1 MRPRARA
8 ERARRPY
15 FAPPAP
21 RVLAHRGL
29 AVHAVENTLDAFR
42 AAIDA
47 GALYLET
54 DVNASADGVAV
65 VCHDPTLERIAGR
78 ADRVDQLTL
87 AELQRIDLG
96 GGARFPTLLE
106 ALEAFPE
113 ARFNID
119 IKSPEVAGPAARAV
133 LAAGAT
139 DRVLVTSFSTRR
151 RLAALRLLPGAA
163 SSASAP
169 GFVAA
174 LLLIKVGLP
183 PLARLLL
190 RGVDAV
196 QIPLEVGPLATTTAR
211 TVRGFHRTGVEVHV
225 WTINDVALARE
236 LLDRG
241 VDGIVSDRADL
252 VLELVAERSVSP
264 EGGSSQFR

>member
-1 MRPRARA
+1 MARPPRADR
-8 ERARRPY
+8 ERRPY

-29 AVHAVENTLDAFR
+29 AVNAVENTLDAFR
-42 AAIDA
+42 AALDA
-47 GALYLET
+47 GAVYLET
-54 DVNASADGVAV
+54 DVNVSADGVAV

-78 ADRVDQLTL
+78 PDRVDSL
-87 AELQRIDLG
+87 ALDELRRIDLG
-96 GGARFPTLLE
+96 GGARLPTRLE
-106 ALEAFPE
+106 ALVAFPE
-113 ARFNID
+113 ARFNFA
-119 IKSPEVAGPAARAV
+119 IKSPEVAEPAARAV

-139 DRVLVTSFSTRR
+139 DRVLVTSFSTSRR
-151 RLAALRLLPGAA
+151 RAALRLLPGAA

-174 LLLIKVGLP
+174 LILIKAGLT
-183 PLARLLL
+183 PLARLVL

-196 QIPLEVGPLATTTAR
+196 QIPLEAGPLATTTAR
-211 TVRGFHRTGVEVHV
+211 TVRGFHRAGVEVHV
-225 WTINDVALARE
+225 WTINDVELARE

-252 VLELVAERSVSP
+252 MLELVAGRSVSP
-264 EGGSSQFR
+264 EGGSSHVR